1 MRRLI
6 ALAAAVALALP
17 LALGLGSTPARAEG
31 NTVANVALG
40 LAAFSVFHQLFA
52 PVVVAPAPVVVP
64 APPVFVPAPVIVR
77 PVPVYRHV
85 PVYRPVPLYQPVPE
99 YRSGPLYQPVLVYPG
114 WHGYGK
120 VHAPVH
126 RHGRPDRG
134 HGNYHR

>member
-17 LALGLGSTPARAEG
+17 LVLGLGSTPARAEG

-85 PVYRPVPLYQPVPE
+85 PVYRPVPLYQPVPM
-99 YRSGPLYQPVLVYPG
+99 YPG

-120 VHAPVH
+120 VHAPVY

>member
-17 LALGLGSTPARAEG
+17 LVLGLGSTPARAEG

-64 APPVFVPAPVIVR
+64 APPVIVPAPVIVR
-77 PVPVYRHV
+77 PAPVYQPV
-85 PVYRPVPLYQPVPE
+85 PVYRPVP
-99 YRSGPLYQPVLVYPG
+99 GHPG

-120 VHAPVH
+120 VHAPAY

>member
-1 MRRLI
+1 MRRYI
-6 ALAAAVALALP
+6 ALAAAVVLALP
-17 LALGLGSTPARAEG
+17 LVLGLGSTPARAEG

-85 PVYRPVPLYQPVPE
+85 PVYRPVPLYQPVP
-99 YRSGPLYQPVLVYPG
+99 VYPG

-120 VHAPVH
+120 VHAPVY

-134 HGNYHR
+134 YGNYHR

>member
-17 LALGLGSTPARAEG
+17 LVLGLGSTPARAEG

-64 APPVFVPAPVIVR
+64 APPVVVPAPVIVR
-77 PVPVYRHV
+77 PVPVYPPV
-85 PVYRPVPLYQPVPE
+85 PVYRPVP
-99 YRSGPLYQPVLVYPG
+99 VYPG

-120 VHAPVH
+120 VHAPVY

>member
-17 LALGLGSTPARAEG
+17 LVLGLGSTPARAEG

-40 LAAFSVFHQLFA
+40 LAAFSVFHQIFA
-52 PVVVAPAPVVVP
+52 PVVLAPAPVVVP

-77 PVPVYRHV
+77 PVPVYPPV
-85 PVYRPVPLYQPVPE
+85 PVYRPVP
-99 YRSGPLYQPVLVYPG
+99 VYPG

-120 VHAPVH
+120 VHAPVYG
-126 RHGRPDRG
+126 HGRPDRG

>member
-17 LALGLGSTPARAEG
+17 LVLGLGSTPARAEG

-40 LAAFSVFHQLFA
+40 LAAFSVFHQLF
-52 PVVVAPAPVVVP
+52 APVVVP

-85 PVYRPVPLYQPVPE
+85 PVYRPVPLYQPVP
-99 YRSGPLYQPVLVYPG
+99 VYPG

-120 VHAPVH
+120 VHAPVY

-134 HGNYHR
+134 YGNYHR

>member
-17 LALGLGSTPARAEG
+17 LVLGLGSTPARAEG

-52 PVVVAPAPVVVP
+52 PVVVAPAPVIVAPAPVVVP
-64 APPVFVPAPVIVR
+64 APPVVVPAPVIVR
-77 PVPVYRHV
+77 PVPVYRSV
-85 PVYRPVPLYQPVPE
+85 PVYRPVP
-99 YRSGPLYQPVLVYPG
+99 VYPG
-114 WHGYGK
+114 WHGYGN
-120 VHAPVH
+120 VHAPVY

-134 HGNYHR
+134 HGHYHR

>member
-17 LALGLGSTPARAEG
+17 LVLGLGSTPARAEG

-52 PVVVAPAPVVVP
+52 PVLVAPAPVVVAPAPVLVP
-64 APPVFVPAPVIVR
+64 APPVVVPAPVIVR
-77 PVPVYRHV
+77 PVPVYQPV
-85 PVYRPVPLYQPVPE
+85 PVYRPVP
-99 YRSGPLYQPVLVYPG
+99 VYPG
-114 WHGYGK
+114 WHGYGR
-120 VHAPVH
+120 VHAPVY